1 MLGIQF
7 RLLRYRLI
15 FRIRRRRSD
24 QDRQIINDCL
34 SVSSLPCAFLY
45 FRSPL
50 LFVGGKLLLT
60 ISGLH
65 IVGRKG
71 GGGQMPPPGKLN
83 FFFNIVFEFVG
94 LFLEAIL
101 VRNLKKTD

>member
-1 MLGIQF
+1 MLPSVQFRPSVCKNRNLRIMLGIQF

-24 QDRQIINDCL
+24 QDQQIINDCL

-71 GGGQMPPPGKLN
+71 GGGGRCPRQEN
-83 FFFNIVFEFVG
+83 
-94 LFLEAIL
+94 
-101 VRNLKKTD
+101 